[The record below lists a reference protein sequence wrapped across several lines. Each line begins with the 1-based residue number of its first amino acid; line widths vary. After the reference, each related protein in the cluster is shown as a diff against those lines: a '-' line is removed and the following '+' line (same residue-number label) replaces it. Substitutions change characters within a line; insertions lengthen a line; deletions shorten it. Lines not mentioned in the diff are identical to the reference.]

1 MGGEVSFMFS
11 DKFSQK
17 ILKKDSKKDSKKV
30 FKKGFKKDAGDLIQT
45 VLIVS
50 GVTVMCIVGLIPI
63 GQSLA
68 NQAQE
73 QNSCMSGS
81 SNFVSSNFG
90 NSCGEE
96 GSSGSQLVITP
107 GISDPY
113 PVVVPTPTPT
123 PTTTA
128 PTTTTPKPTTTT
140 PKPPTTTAPTTPKP
154 TTTTPKP
161 TTTTPKPTTPKPTT
175 TTPKPAEDVNITP
188 VSPFYQPTINTDLKK
203 FQDAANDYY
212 TKNGRKYP
220 AARASELDKLNFKIS
235 STHYPKNSPLNLEY
249 CTVGD
254 NGFVISTY
262 LGNNKVVYIASNTIF
277 LGAQTYTLSKTPK
290 TNESLCE
297 SSAQKAGLTGKITGS
312 TKGISVNNV
321 PASWVN

>member
-1 MGGEVSFMFS
+1 MFS

-17 ILKKDSKKDSKKV
+17 VLKKDSKKDVKKD
-30 FKKGFKKDAGDLIQT
+30 FKKDAGDLIQT

-50 GVTVMCIVGLIPI
+50 GITVMCIVGLVPI

-128 PTTTTPKPTTTT
+128 PTTTAPTTTTPKPTTTT

-161 TTTTPKPTTPKPTT
+161 TTTTPKPTT
-175 TTPKPAEDVNITP
+175 TTPKPAEEVNITP
-188 VSPFYQPTINTDLKK
+188 VGAFNKAFLTGDLKDFYNATQK
-203 FQDAANDYY
+203 YARE
-212 TKNGRKYP
+212 NGGKYP
-220 AARASELDKLNFKIS
+220 TATASELKKLGFKANLKY
-235 STHYPKNSPLNLEY
+235 YPQNSPLNLEY

-254 NGFVISTY
+254 SDFVISIY
-262 LGNNKVVYIASNTIF
+262 LGNNKVEYVSSGGSSFTGQN
-277 LGAQTYTLSKTPK
+277 YTLAKTPK

-297 SSAQKAGLTGKITGS
+297 TSARQAGLTGKITGS